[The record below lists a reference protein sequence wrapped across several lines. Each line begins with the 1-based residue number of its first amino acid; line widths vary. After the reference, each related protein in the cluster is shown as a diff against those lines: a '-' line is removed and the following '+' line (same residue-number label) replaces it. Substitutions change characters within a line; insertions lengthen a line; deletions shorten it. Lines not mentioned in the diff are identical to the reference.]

1 MSIEKERKRDR
12 ERRKKSSNVI
22 GMNREY
28 MVRRVKW
35 ERKNKKHHVRGG
47 GNKNEA
53 REINT
58 REKRFKWTKN
68 AFFF

>member
-1 MSIEKERKRDR
+1 MRVEKGRKRYR

-28 MVRRVKW
+28 MERRVKG
-35 ERKNKKHHVRGG
+35 ERKNKKHHVRGGG

-58 REKRFKWTKN
+58 REERFK
-68 AFFF
+68 